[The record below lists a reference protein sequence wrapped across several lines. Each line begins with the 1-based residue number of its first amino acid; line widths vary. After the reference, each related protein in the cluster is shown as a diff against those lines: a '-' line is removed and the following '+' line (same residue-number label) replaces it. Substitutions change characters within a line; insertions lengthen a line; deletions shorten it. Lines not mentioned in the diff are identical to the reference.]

1 MKLNKLV
8 LTLTAAALL
17 PAFAHANTDNVA
29 ASFERDLQRA
39 ATVETAAIA
48 QNVADPLT
56 DAISVALYGTND
68 PILASFERDLQR
80 AASVETAAIAQNVA
94 DPLTDAIRVA
104 LNGTNDPV
112 LASFERDLN
121 HEPVSPVV
129 MIAGGADPLNIVN
142 AILNKGPDEL
152 VASFERDL
160 QRGATAET
168 VVIAQNE
175 ADPLADAISVA
186 LYGTSDPILAS
197 FERDLYREPI
207 NVAVVIADRSDPLDV
222 INIALWKEMGSKY
235 VVQAASAGNNRLGS

>member
-17 PAFAHANTDNVA
+17 PAFAYANTDNVV
-29 ASFERDLQRA
+29 ASFERDLHRS
-39 ATVETAAIA
+39 ATVEAVAIT
-48 QNVADPLT
+48 QD
-56 DAISVALYGTND
+56 
-68 PILASFERDLQR
+68 
-80 AASVETAAIAQNVA
+80 VA
-94 DPLTDAIRVA
+94 DPLTDAIRIA
-104 LNGTNDPV
+104 LYGTNDPV

-129 MIAGGADPLNIVN
+129 MIAGEADPLNIVN
-142 AILNKGPDEL
+142 NILNKGPDEL
-152 VASFERDL
+152 VASFDRDL

-197 FERDLYREPI
+197 FERVLYREPI
-207 NVAVVIADRSDPLDV
+207 NVAVVIADQADPLDV
-222 INIALWKEMGSKY
+222 INIAL
-235 VVQAASAGNNRLGS
+235 